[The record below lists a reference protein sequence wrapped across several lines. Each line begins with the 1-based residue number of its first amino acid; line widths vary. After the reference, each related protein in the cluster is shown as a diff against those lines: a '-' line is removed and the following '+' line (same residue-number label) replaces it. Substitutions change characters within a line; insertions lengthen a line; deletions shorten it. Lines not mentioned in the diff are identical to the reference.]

1 MVFIREFHTCN
12 FCIVYF
18 LTLYYFEKIL
28 MINIGARQSQHVSF
42 NIFLEKGGSLLQPVK
57 KIMIA
62 ISIEKGEKSKILDI
76 KAN

>member
-1 MVFIREFHTCN
+1 
-12 FCIVYF
+12 
-18 LTLYYFEKIL
+18 